1 MLNSIPM
8 NKIRLIYLFLFL
20 FTGFSINEP
29 SAQLS
34 EPIEKIIE
42 NGRAD
47 DAFWALQVRDSTGK
61 ILESYHSDKLIR
73 PASNLKLLV
82 SAVYLHE
89 LGSDYSY
96 KTRLYGIGEQNGD
109 AWNGDLIIRGMGD
122 PTINGDFSDGDPL
135 FLFEKWYRILKERG
149 IKRING
155 NIFGNESYFDDIPYP
170 KGWEW
175 DDLSFYYGAEI
186 GALSFNSNV
195 VELEVLADGEVGSIP
210 QIQWFPFNT
219 NYVEFINEQ
228 VITPAN
234 TKYDES
240 YRRIPGTNTILLR
253 SKLPVGYY
261 ETEPLSITNPAL
273 YFIDTFAQYLRMG
286 DIEFNGQLI
295 VDRQQQDWDS
305 PAFLLFDEHSSES
318 LSEIVEWMNKESDN
332 FFAEMLLKTVAA
344 EKYNT
349 EGSTELGIEIIKDFM
364 NTAGLDS
371 SVAVFRDA
379 SGMASATLIKLSDLS
394 RLLVWMQ
401 NHREWNFYF
410 GSMSVGGQNGTLK
423 FRFGGSPVAG
433 KFFGK
438 SGFVTGVRTLSG
450 YLDTPKNNRLIV
462 TIATNNYAAKTSV
475 VDALHERILEYL
487 YSVY

>member
-8 NKIRLIYLFLFL
+8 NKTGLIYLFLFL
-20 FTGFSINEP
+20 FTGFNISEA
-29 SAQLS
+29 SAQVS
-34 EPIEKIIE
+34 EPVKKIIE
-42 NGRAD
+42 NGRAS

-61 ILESYHSDKLIR
+61 ILESYNNDKLIR

-82 SAVYLHE
+82 SAAYLHE
-89 LGSDYSY
+89 LGSDYRF

-109 AWNGDLIIRGMGD
+109 VWDGDLMIQGMGD
-122 PTINGDFSDGDPL
+122 PTINGDFNEGDPL
-135 FLFEKWYRILKERG
+135 SLFEKWYQILKAKG

-155 NIFGNESYFDDIPYP
+155 NIFGNESFFDDIPYP
-170 KGWEW
+170 RGWEW
-175 DDLSFYYGAEI
+175 DDLSFYYGVETS
-186 GALSFNSNV
+186 ALSFNSNV
-195 VELEVLADGEVGSIP
+195 VELEVLADSEVGSIP

-219 NYVEFINEQ
+219 NYVDFINEQ

-234 TKYDES
+234 IKYDES

-273 YFIDTFAQYLRMG
+273 YFIDTFAQYLQMG

-295 VDRQQQDWDS
+295 VDRQEHNWDS
-305 PAFLLFDEHSSES
+305 PEFLLFDEHSSEP
-318 LSEIVEWMNKESDN
+318 LSEIVVWMNKESDN
-332 FFAEMLLKTVAA
+332 FFAETLLKATAA

-349 EGSTELGIEIIKDFM
+349 EGSTELGIEIIKEFM

-371 SVAVFRDA
+371 SAAVLRDA
-379 SGMASATLIKLSDLS
+379 SGMASATLVKLSDLS

-401 NHREWNFYF
+401 NHPEWNSYF
-410 GSMSVGGQNGTLK
+410 ESMSVGGQNGTLK

-433 KFFGK
+433 NFYGK

-450 YLDTPKNNRLIV
+450 YLDTQKNNRVIV
-462 TIATNNYAAKTSV
+462 TLATNNYSVKTSV
-475 VDALHERILEYL
+475 VDVLHQRILEYL